1 MSRGRSKAPELLAD
15 LADHACAIL
24 VELTELPAEVASD
37 FGHALA
43 EKMADHWGGQGVYF
57 PQGLT
62 LKLSK
67 RYLQIYEKFNGFNH
81 SELAMEYKVSV
92 QWIYNIVKRVHKEQ
106 VAQRQRDIFED
117 AQALEPQN
125 TNSPKGNEDGY
136 SD

>member
-1 MSRGRSKAPELLAD
+1 MSRGRSKAPELLSD
-15 LADHACAIL
+15 LADHASAIL
-24 VELTELPAEVASD
+24 IELTDLPGEVASD

-81 SELAMEYKVSV
+81 SELAMEYRVSV

-106 VAQRQRDIFED
+106 VVQRQRDIFEE
-117 AQALEPQN
+117 APTPEPEK
-125 TNSPKGNEDGY
+125 TNPKKGDEHGH